1 LIALTY
7 CFKTTP
13 NGQNIF
19 KDGGDLANDNRTTP
33 ARLNSAFAEKSLDA
47 VLGKAGMT

>member
-1 LIALTY
+1 MYLHEVVSLIKFIASKQL
-7 CFKTTP
+7 
-13 NGQNIF
+13 Q
-19 KDGGDLANDNRTTP
+19 LANDNRTTP